1 MIPLV
6 LLMGFLV
13 FLSAEKFASRYLSHH
28 CHDHKKNDDHEEEGR
43 GFLWSLRNKLQA
55 AGWLNL
61 LADSMHNFTDGI
73 ALGASFASGS
83 GLALPTFLSVILHEI
98 PHEIGDFTILMQS
111 GFSKFEAIRAQFL
124 TAIAAMAGTAVGLYA
139 QRNKTAEELLL
150 AFTSGGFLYIA
161 TVSMLPSI
169 VTDKNSPISQTVLE
183 ILAFS
188 LGVGVMLLVA
198 LFE

>member
-1 MIPLV
+1 V
-6 LLMGFLV
+6 LLLGFLV
-13 FLSAEKFASRYLSHH
+13 FLSAQKFASRYLSHD
-28 CHDHKKNDDHEEEGR
+28 HDHKKNDDHEEVRVEGK
-43 GFLWSLRNKLQA
+43 GFLWSLQNKLRA

-124 TAIAAMAGTAVGLYA
+124 TAIAAMVGTAVGLYA
-139 QRNKTAEELLL
+139 QRNKSAEDLLL

-161 TVSMLPSI
+161 TVAMLPSI
-169 VTDKNSPISQTVLE
+169 VTDKSSPLAQTVLE
-183 ILAFS
+183 ISGFS
-188 LGVGVMLLVA
+188 LGVGMMLLVA